1 MSLSLDRKVVED
13 PSPWAEFFPID
24 AVTPITAVHRGIEY
38 RGEVVRAARWSASL
52 GQAPRDGSYFKIV
65 LLQSSPKLGLQPTLD
80 RNTAVCVP
88 ASRSGSQTQRIIGEI
103 TAAKRASY
111 LTRRDVDAAAINSAL
126 RERQDDLEN
135 LLVEEE
141 SARFAKGSILVQDG
155 PGPELV
161 DVYAGDDPADWMENL
176 AGWLLARRYPRL
188 PVDTCVLDQPVT
200 EDDVAEIFESIFDR
214 SGGNPAFLVALGL
227 ASPDTNSAY
236 DPSRCP
242 VFQLVRDKMGGGASD
257 FGELHKYLSD
267 EIGLTGQLASL
278 FLVLFVSYESPEHPE
293 SPESSERP
301 EYQIS
306 LKNHAE
312 ITMVDGGQFFGT
324 RLTPDL
330 IPLIAWDE
338 HLASKAA
345 SIAPA
350 SEPSFDDVK
359 HHLSVLCPE
368 SMSCPQDSVNQVLAS
383 HLVFIGGQI
392 AIARQIMDLFDAEFS
407 VELEQALHR
416 LRRVSGVG
424 YARIYH
430 SIRTTYSSLF
440 DLRDDLETVRELA
453 SLQNDAEE
461 IFRARTYIAE
471 AQVPAADFP
480 NLAVDRD
487 TLLTGLAPARLVP
500 AKSRGWSAIARD
512 AAAFKLRYIQAYR
525 DHHQRFHDELP
536 GFQSELM
543 TAKKKSAALG
553 LLNTLVEL
561 GEPTGTALDEGLAA
575 LVTGPSPCSQQG
587 NDLDLSGDSSCREC
601 RISLLQHVP
610 SAELARLAPQVDMAL
625 GGKTQ
630 ELSRCLVEKALAGHA
645 GEKWQEFLQIVQASE
660 LSSLAN
666 TLDNDLVT
674 FIKQVLD

>member
-1 MSLSLDRKVVED
+1 
-13 PSPWAEFFPID
+13 
-24 AVTPITAVHRGIEY
+24 
-38 RGEVVRAARWSASL
+38 
-52 GQAPRDGSYFKIV
+52 
-65 LLQSSPKLGLQPTLD
+65 
-80 RNTAVCVP
+80 
-88 ASRSGSQTQRIIGEI
+88 
-103 TAAKRASY
+103 
-111 LTRRDVDAAAINSAL
+111 VDAAAINSAL

-141 SARFAKGSILVQDG
+141 SARFAKGSILVQDR
-155 PGPELV
+155 PGAELTG
-161 DVYAGDDPADWMENL
+161 VYSGDDPAGWMENL
-176 AGWLLARRYPRL
+176 AGWLLARRYSRL
-188 PVDTCVLDQPVT
+188 PVNTCLLDQPVT
-200 EDDVAEIFESIFDR
+200 EDDVAEIFEPIFDR
-214 SGGNPAFLVALGL
+214 SGGNPALLLALGL
-227 ASPDTNSAY
+227 ASPDSNGTY

-242 VFQLVRDKMGGGASD
+242 VFQLVRDKMGGGAAD

-278 FLVLFVSYESPEHPE
+278 FLVLFVRY
-293 SPESSERP
+293 ERP
-301 EYQIS
+301 ERSEYQIA

-312 ITMVDGGQFFGT
+312 ITMVDGGPFFGT

-330 IPLIAWDE
+330 IPLLAWDE
-338 HLASKAA
+338 HLALKAT

-368 SMSCPQDSVNQVLAS
+368 SMSCPQDSVSRVLAS

-392 AIARQIMDLFDAEFS
+392 AIARQILALFDAEVS

-416 LRRVSGVG
+416 LGRVSGVG
-424 YARIYH
+424 YAGIYH

-461 IFRARTYIAE
+461 IFRAMAYIVE
-471 AQVPAADFP
+471 PQIPAADFP

-487 TLLTGLAPARLVP
+487 TLLAGLARALLVC
-500 AKSRGWSAIARD
+500 AKSRGWSAIVRD

-525 DHHQRFHDELP
+525 NHHQRFHDELP

-543 TAKKKSAALG
+543 TAKNKSAALG

-561 GEPTGTALDEGLAA
+561 GAPTGTALDEGLAG

-587 NDLDLSGDSSCREC
+587 NEQDLSGDPSCQEC
-601 RISLLQHVP
+601 RISLSQQVH
-610 SAELARLAPQVDMAL
+610 SAELARLAPQVDMTL

-630 ELSRCLVEKALAGHA
+630 ELSRRLVEKALAGHA
-645 GEKWQEFLQIVQASE
+645 DQQWQEFLQIVQASE

-666 TLDNDLVT
+666 TLDNDLIV
-674 FIKQVLD
+674 FIK